1 MTSADRGDVQATLP
15 LMPKLR
21 LFANLREA
29 AGTSSVELAG
39 ATVGEVM
46 SAATTAFGAA
56 FAEGLAT
63 ARVWV
68 NGDPAD
74 AATAV
79 RPDDE
84 IALIPPVSGGAS
96 VVSTRGAPLD
106 ALSIVVLAAAV
117 LVGNL
122 LSQQWFTFVVVGTGI
137 AWLWDVREVLRA
149 RGIGGSAIPGAVA
162 VALAANGAYGWG
174 IGGYAAGTTL
184 GILVLLSWTI
194 VDARARTMDGIAVGL
209 LVGTI
214 AALGA
219 GGIVY
224 VRLQDEGR
232 VTFFLAIA
240 AAAGIGTWLIQRFI
254 PDMAGIDPN
263 QAALIVT
270 LLGGVVAGWLFDVFS
285 LTVAILGAV
294 FIGLGLLAGRTL
306 GSMLRWGPVMHT
318 ERAPGMLTTL
328 DGPVLAAAAF
338 FAAVAMFA

>member
-1 MTSADRGDVQATLP
+1 
-15 LMPKLR
+15 MPTLR

-29 AGTSSVELAG
+29 AGTSSVDMEG
-39 ATVGEVM
+39 TTVGEVV
-46 SAATTAFGAA
+46 SAAAATFGPA
-56 FAEGLAT
+56 FADGLAA

-68 NGDPAD
+68 NGDPAE
-74 AATAV
+74 AATVV
-79 RPDDE
+79 RPQDE
-84 IALIPPVSGGAS
+84 IALIPPVSGGTSVAS
-96 VVSTRGAPLD
+96 GRGAPLD
-106 ALSIVVLAAAV
+106 ALSVVALAAAI

-122 LSQQWFTFVVVGTGI
+122 LSLQWFTFAVVGAGA

-184 GILVLLSWTI
+184 GIVVLLVWTV
-194 VDARARTMDGIAVGL
+194 VDARARSIDGIAVGL
-209 LVGTI
+209 LVGAI

-224 VRLQDEGR
+224 VRLGDEGR
-232 VTFFLAIA
+232 VTFYLAIA
-240 AAAGIGTWLIQRFI
+240 AAAGVAAWMVQRFA
-254 PDMAGIDPN
+254 PDIAGVDPNLAALVVTLMAG
-263 QAALIVT
+263 L
-270 LLGGVVAGWLFDVFS
+270 VAGLAFDVFT

-294 FIGLGLLAGRTL
+294 LIGLAFLAGRTL

-318 ERAPGMLTTL
+318 ERAPGMLTML

-338 FAAVAMFA
+338 FAAVVMFV